1 MPHIRRDGL
10 STKRLAAAAVALVIA
25 VTLTACG
32 GEDAKPAPG
41 TTTGTAS
48 PAAASAKGD
57 RVVKKGDTV
66 SVHYR
71 GTLDDGTEFDSSKG
85 RDPLTFTV
93 GSGQVIEGFDQ
104 AVMGLKVGDKNKVR
118 MEAAKAYGERRE
130 DLVVTVP
137 AAQAPAGLKVGDRV
151 QVSGQP
157 AIVTKVDATGV
168 TIDANHA
175 LAGKALTFEVELL
188 SIK

>member
-1 MPHIRRDGL
+1 MRLPHRPRPFLTNLLTGAVAIVFALAVAGCGEDTPAPTATATATG
-10 STKRLAAAAVALVIA
+10 AAAAAN
-25 VTLTACG
+25 TG
-32 GEDAKPAPG
+32 G
-41 TTTGTAS
+41 
-48 PAAASAKGD
+48 

-66 SVHYR
+66 AVHYT
-71 GTLDDGTEFDSSKG
+71 GTLDDGSVFDSSKG
-85 RDPLTFTV
+85 REPLSFTV
-93 GSGQVIEGFDQ
+93 GSGQVISGFDD
-104 AVMGLKVGDKNKVR
+104 AVMGLKVGAKNKVR

-151 QVSGQP
+151 QVSGQA
-157 AIVTKVDATGV
+157 AIVTKVDAAGV

-175 LAGKALTFEVELL
+175 LAGKALTFEVELV